1 MKSDLS
7 PTCTPR
13 RTIAFITVVGLFVGL
28 GLLLMK
34 TSHGNSSWN
43 QLFTQEK
50 QTQEKLEES
59 IADVKQLVDS
69 KLDTLLKYIEECNA
83 NIDSDS
89 KQLMESLKE
98 SSMKTLNDFQ
108 MKIDEMK
115 TNPNPCVKDV
125 QMDEVDDSGALEYLE
140 DFNTRFGGN
149 APLTADPADVT
160 TIKTW
165 WEAAAMMASY
175 MNPPLRYQCKNL
187 IKFGNWPVCQ
197 DEPYVV
203 KAPCLVFSFGI
214 NYGFKFDDAIGAL
227 GCNVSSF
234 DPSMRNETH
243 VRSPQVT
250 FYNMGL
256 GSVNTNGFSPNMDR
270 YVRSPQTWQIRTLK
284 GFTKD
289 LGLENRVI
297 DVLKFDIESYEWQ
310 VLDNIIETDML
321 KYVRHLLIEY
331 HLFPSRPAKEDYV
344 LYYKMMRHLRR
355 LGFKEYLFETTESL
369 DSAETFRYQSHVMY
383 VNTKFVW
390 D

>member
-1 MKSDLS
+1 MKSNDYR
-7 PTCTPR
+7 PKYIGR
-13 RTIAFITVVGLFVGL
+13 RGLFFITVVVVCVGL
-28 GLLLMK
+28 GVLFRA
-34 TSHGNSSWN
+34 SSN
-43 QLFTQEK
+43 QLLVEEI
-50 QTQEKLEES
+50 QTSQNLEES
-59 IADVKQLVDS
+59 IAKMKNMSDSLLTYVK
-69 KLDTLLKYIEECNA
+69 ECST
-83 NIDSDS
+83 IKSGDS

-98 SSMKTLNDFQ
+98 TSLKTLNDFQ
-108 MKIDEMK
+108 MKINEIK
-115 TNPNPCVKDV
+115 TYRAPGVV
-125 QMDEVDDSGALEYLE
+125 QLDDVDDSAALAYLK
-140 DFNTRFGGN
+140 DFNARFGGN

-175 MNPPLRYQCKNL
+175 MNPPPRYQCKNL
-187 IKFGNWPVCQ
+187 AKIGNWPVCQ

-203 KAPCLVFSFGI
+203 KAPCIVFSFGI
-214 NYGFKFDDAIGAL
+214 DNDFSFDDALGAL

-234 DPSMRNETH
+234 DPSMKKETH

-256 GSVNTNGFSPNMDR
+256 GTVNTNGFTPNRDA
-270 YVRSPQTWQIRTLK
+270 YVRDAQTWQIRTLK
-284 GFTKD
+284 GFTKH

-321 KYVRHLLIEY
+321 KYVRHLFIEY

-344 LYYKMMRHLRR
+344 LYYKLMRHIRR
-355 LGFKEYLFETTESL
+355 LGFKEYNFETCCIHLESK
-369 DSAETFRYQSHVMY
+369 EKFNYQSHVMY
-383 VNTKFVW
+383 VNTKFVKS

>member
-1 MKSDLS
+1 MTQISQFEIKQSTSGRNMKSDMS
-7 PTCTPR
+7 PSFIPR
-13 RTIAFITVVGLFVGL
+13 RAVAFIAVVGLFVVL
-28 GLLLMK
+28 GVVLTK
-34 TSHGNSSWN
+34 TSHITTTWS
-43 QLFTQEK
+43 QLFTQE
-50 QTQEKLEES
+50 QLTAEKLEKS
-59 IADVKQLVDS
+59 IDEVKTLADS
-69 KLDTLLKYIEECNA
+69 KFDDLLKYVEQCNDII
-83 NIDSDS
+83 NSDS
-89 KQLMESLKE
+89 KELMKSLKE

-115 TNPNPCVKDV
+115 TKKNPCVKDV
-125 QMDEVDDSGALEYLE
+125 QMDEVDDSGALEYLK
-140 DFNTRFGGN
+140 DFNARFGGN
-149 APLTADPADVT
+149 ASLTANPADVT

-165 WEAAAMMASY
+165 WEAAAMMASI
-175 MNPPLRYQCKNL
+175 NN
-187 IKFGNWPVCQ
+187 
-197 DEPYVV
+197 D
-203 KAPCLVFSFGI
+203 FS
-214 NYGFKFDDAIGAL
+214 FDDALGAL

-234 DPSMRNETH
+234 DPSMKKETH

-256 GSVNTNGFSPNMDR
+256 GSVNTNGFTPNKDG
-270 YVRSPQTWQIRTLK
+270 YVKNTQTWQIRTLK
-284 GFTKD
+284 GFTKH

-321 KYVRHLLIEY
+321 KYVRHLFIEY

-344 LYYKMMRHLRR
+344 LYYKMMRHIRR
-355 LGFKEYLFETTESL
+355 LGFKEYKFETYKKL